1 MTAPVSLDDIRA
13 DDRLQVEVSRQ
24 WIDTH
29 AEDTR

>member
-1 MTAPVSLDDIRA
+1 MTDPISLDDVYA
-13 DDRLQVEVSRQ
+13 DDRLLVEVSRQ

>member
-1 MTAPVSLDDIRA
+1 MTAPISLDDVYA

-29 AEDTR
+29 AEAS